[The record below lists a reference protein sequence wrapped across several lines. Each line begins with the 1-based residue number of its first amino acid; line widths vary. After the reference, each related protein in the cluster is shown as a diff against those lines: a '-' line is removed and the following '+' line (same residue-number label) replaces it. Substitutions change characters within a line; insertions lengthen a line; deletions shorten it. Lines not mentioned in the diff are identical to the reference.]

1 MKVVNRKEML
11 DEQILNN
18 LLTAQKKMAENID
31 HEKVKEFIRL
41 SKFISKKVDVLRNQ
55 TVNFFPEK

>member
-1 MKVVNRKEML
+1 MEVVNRKEML

-41 SKFISKKVDVLRNQ
+41 SKFISKKFDVLRNQ